1 MMRRIFFTIAILL
14 FSWNV
19 FSQGIQFEI
28 GSWKE
33 VLQKAK
39 QENKLI
45 FVDLYTTWCGP
56 CKKMAAETFPQQ
68 AVGDY
73 FNKNFVNYKIDA
85 EKGEGPE
92 LAGKY
97 EVSAYPT
104 LVFVNAAGEL
114 VYKFMGVRTADK
126 LIAEGEKAVCMR
138 WLPVLQR
145 WRKNTNKE
153 NGEKYSWESITLY

>member
-1 MMRRIFFTIAILL
+1 MRRILFTIAILL

-19 FSQGIQFEI
+19 FSQGIQFET

-39 QENKLI
+39 QENKLV

-68 AVGDY
+68 TVGDY

-85 EKGEGPE
+85 EKGEGPG

-104 LVFVNAAGEL
+104 LVFVNARASWCISLWGS
-114 VYKFMGVRTADK
+114 VR
-126 LIAEGEKAVCMR
+126 LI
-138 WLPVLQR
+138 
-145 WRKNTNKE
+145 N
-153 NGEKYSWESITLY
+153 

>member
-1 MMRRIFFTIAILL
+1 MRRIFFTIAILL

-85 EKGEGPE
+85 EKARRYASLKSVLVVKRYSHTSKSSQSMIGETV
-92 LAGKY
+92 LC
-97 EVSAYPT
+97 
-104 LVFVNAAGEL
+104 
-114 VYKFMGVRTADK
+114 TAIFGLSDSRSY
-126 LIAEGEKAVCMR
+126 LFLEFDSLLRI
-138 WLPVLQR
+138 P
-145 WRKNTNKE
+145 
-153 NGEKYSWESITLY
+153 